1 MEQNRRKDKRR
12 YIFPALLVLAVGIRM
27 WNASI
32 QADNAYDPLQAGIA
46 DKILRFHIL
55 ANSDR
60 DEDQAV
66 KKKVRDEVGQMIAP
80 LLENAG
86 DLEET
91 KRIVGIHMDEIAGRA
106 EEVLQAEGYAY
117 GASARL
123 AQVTFPAKTYGDY
136 TFPAGDY
143 EALEITLGEGGGH
156 NWWCVLYPNM
166 CFRGTVYEI
175 VESEADEALRE
186 VLTPAEYADVF
197 NSGNYEIRFRF
208 LDFLRGK
215 KG

>member
-1 MEQNRRKDKRR
+1 MKQNHVTGKRR

-55 ANSDR
+55 ANSDS

-91 KRIVGIHMDEIAGRA
+91 KRIVDIHMDEITGKA

-143 EALEITLGEGGGH
+143 EALEITLGEGRGH

-197 NSGNYEIRFRF
+197 NSGNYEIRFRLF
-208 LDFLRGK
+208 DFLRGK
-215 KG
+215 